1 MRPAP
6 RLVERIVRLAD
17 VFLAPFVYPAA
28 LLLKAIRRAGIRRM
42 PFSRGALG
50 HVGVFPIR
58 DHYYEPLF
66 NTSTLTDPAVERNLP
81 GIDFNAP
88 GQLRLLDTFVSPDE
102 VRREFTDWQ
111 GTPPFR
117 FGNGSFESGD
127 AEFWYQIVRSVKPA
141 NIIEIGSGH
150 STLIATKAIAL
161 NRRDDAAYTCNDICI
176 EPYEAAWQAG
186 TGPTVVRRKVET
198 LPLDYFSILGEN
210 DVLFIDSSHIIR
222 PQGDVLFEFL
232 QILPSLR
239 KGVIVHIHDI
249 FSPRDYLAKW
259 LQEDIL
265 FWNEQYLL
273 EAFLTHNRDWEVIGA
288 LNYLRHHHYDDL
300 KARTPFLT
308 PDREPG
314 SFYIRKVS

>member
-6 RLVERIVRLAD
+6 RLVERLVRLAD
-17 VFLAPFVYPAA
+17 LFLAPFVYPAA
-28 LLLKAIRRAGIRRM
+28 LLLKGIRRAGVRRM

-66 NTSTLTDPAVERNLP
+66 NTRTLTDPAAERNLP
-81 GIDFNAP
+81 GIDFNAD
-88 GQLRLLDTFVSPDE
+88 GQLRLLDTFVSSGE
-102 VRREFTDWQ
+102 VRREFTGWQ
-111 GTPPFR
+111 GTPQFR

-150 STLIATKAIAL
+150 STLIATRAIAV
-161 NRRDDAAYTCNDICI
+161 NRLEDPAYTCNHVCI
-176 EPYEAAWQAG
+176 EPYEAAWLAG

-198 LPLDYFSILGEN
+198 LPLEYFSILGEN

-249 FSPRDYLAKW
+249 FSPRDYLAQW
-259 LQEDIL
+259 LQEEVL

-273 EAFLTHNRDWEVIGA
+273 EAFLTNNRDWEVIGA
-288 LNYLRHHHYDDL
+288 LNYLHHHHYDEL
-300 KARTPFLT
+300 KAVAPFLT